1 MPRNRNRL
9 VSRALDAALPVALL
23 LVLAAIGYVLFIRP
37 HTGRV
42 KHLPEKTR
50 VARTLPAAPVTPQ
63 HTTVQAHRPAAPLA
77 ALPSKSYRA
86 RVAIVIDD
94 IGSDMAAVRDVLDID
109 APLSVAVLPD
119 LPYSKRSAAA
129 AEDAGRDVLL
139 HLPMQPLGDSTKGLG
154 PGALMDGMDETT
166 IVGIVESDLSSVPGV
181 VGVNNHMGSYLTEDR
196 ESMDR
201 VMQVI
206 GRHGL
211 FFLDSRTSAASV
223 ALKSARAHGVPSASR
238 NVFLDDSSDE
248 AEIRHQ
254 FQRLVN
260 LSLKNGEAI
269 AIGHPHPA
277 TLRVLREEIPLLREK
292 GIEVVRVSK
301 LMR

>member
-1 MPRNRNRL
+1 MPSNKKKL
-9 VSRALDAALPVALL
+9 VSTALDAALPVALV
-23 LVLAAIGYVLFIRP
+23 LVLAAIGYMLFVRP
-37 HTGRV
+37 HAGRI
-42 KHLPEKTR
+42 KNAPEETR
-50 VARTLPAAPVTPQ
+50 
-63 HTTVQAHRPAAPLA
+63 QAHKVYTAPGNATPPSVAQKPSSPFVAPPPPPA
-77 ALPSKSYRA
+77 YRA

-94 IGSDMAAVRDVLDID
+94 IGSDMAAIRGVLDID

-119 LPYSKRSAAA
+119 LLYSKQSAAEA
-129 AEDAGRDVLL
+129 AEAGRDVLL
-139 HLPMQPLGDSTKGLG
+139 HLPMQPRGDSMKGLG
-154 PGALMDGMDETT
+154 PGALMGGMDRDTLMG
-166 IVGIVESDLSSVPGV
+166 VVEADLASVPGA

-201 VMQVI
+201 VMQVL

-223 ALKSARAHGVPSASR
+223 AYESARASGVPAASR
-238 NVFLDDSSDE
+238 NVFLDDTSDD
-248 AEIRHQ
+248 AEIRRQ
-254 FQRLVN
+254 FERMVK
-260 LSLKNGEAI
+260 LSLKNGRAI

-277 TLRVLREEIPLLREK
+277 TLRVLREEIPGLKEK